1 MPRTLTQEEE
11 QRFLEWAQELGR
23 VFRSLQHASIPEKVQ
38 AYKQAEKRILKE
50 TRTAYEKQEMQRR
63 VAEHLLME
71 LRFGPWRVFSPH
83 LRRLERLGY
92 SSMFSR
98 LYACAWSA
106 HACQGSPAGV
116 RKTAALIAD
125 IERRLRGRKVHPKVQ
140 EEFDHGLARARS
152 LAGLP
157 PKPSKAA
164 VSAPSR
170 RTASGRRR
178 RAGH

>member
-1 MPRTLTQEEE
+1 MPRTLTPEEE
-11 QRFLEWAQELGR
+11 QRFLSWAQGLDR
-23 VFRSLQHASIPEKVQ
+23 LYMSLRQASTPEKLQ
-38 AYKQAEKRILKE
+38 AYKQYEKRVLAE

-63 VAEHLLME
+63 VAERLLMDI
-71 LRFGPWRVFSPH
+71 RFGPWKVFSPH

-98 LYACAWSA
+98 LYACAWAA

-125 IERRLRGRKVHPKVQ
+125 IERRLRGRKVHPEVRA
-140 EEFDHGLARARS
+140 EFETSLARART

-157 PKPSKAA
+157 PKKTKARKRPPSQ
-164 VSAPSR
+164 
-170 RTASGRRR
+170 
-178 RAGH
+178 